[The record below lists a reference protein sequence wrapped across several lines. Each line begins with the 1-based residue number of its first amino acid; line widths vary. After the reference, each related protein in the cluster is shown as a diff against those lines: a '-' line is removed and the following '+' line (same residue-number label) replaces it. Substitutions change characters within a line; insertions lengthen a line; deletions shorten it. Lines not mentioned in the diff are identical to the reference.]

1 MIKLSLIFLLSTL
14 TVCAQDCQQLNPAN
28 TNGSII
34 LGTGTPNSVSTS
46 MIQSALNAGGV
57 IQFNIGATAGII
69 NLSSELLVT
78 RDVVL
83 DGGGLVT
90 FNGMNQQRIFLIENP
105 NNSVFTFTLQNIRLI
120 NGNSGASGDLSNSG
134 GAIFKQS
141 GGPWQVVNLHV
152 INVDFNNNHAIQV
165 HQDGGGG
172 AIYVVGMDDVFI
184 SNSTFS
190 NNSGSNGGAFYS
202 LGSKN
207 IRITDSVFDTNQ
219 ATGNN
224 GNPGNGGNA
233 GAIGVDG
240 AQRSISI
247 CRSQI
252 INSSSNAFGTGFF
265 SVMYD
270 NLSLTAFV
278 DTLFEN
284 NINSGDLG
292 LGGGAYIQGGPF
304 IIKGSSFI
312 DNQSPGAGGLF
323 FGLSANGMISNST
336 VYGNIATKSLAG
348 GMSISSSAVVNMNHL
363 TIVGNQAP
371 CDVCFAAGVSL
382 SQTNLVTMSNTI
394 IASNVGGNVF
404 NPWNIRYSVADG
416 GGNLQFPQLRPNG
429 QTDPPAT
436 ISVLWGDPLL
446 SNPMNNG
453 GSTPTMALNSNSP
466 AVNQANQQ
474 NTTPFDQRGFSRY
487 QNSDIGAYEFTNPD
501 IIFSNAFE

>member
-1 MIKLSLIFLLSTL
+1 MIKFSFVLLFATL
-14 TVCAQDCQQLNPAN
+14 TVCAQECQPLNPVN
-28 TNGSII
+28 TSSSIV
-34 LGTGTPNSVSTS
+34 LGTGTPNSVNTA
-46 MIQSALNAGGV
+46 MIQSALNTGGN
-57 IQFNIGATAGII
+57 IRFNIGATPSII

-78 RDVVL
+78 RDVVI

-90 FNGMNQQRIFLIENP
+90 FSGMNQHRIIHIENP
-105 NNSVFTFTLQNIRLI
+105 NNNVYTFTLQNIRLI
-120 NGNSGASGDLSNSG
+120 NGNSGANGDLSNSG

-141 GGPWQVVNLHV
+141 GGPWQAVNLHV
-152 INVDFNNNHAIQV
+152 INVEFNNNHAVQV
-165 HQDGGGG
+165 DQDGGGG
-172 AIYVVGMDDVFI
+172 AIYVVGMDDVFVSHSI
-184 SNSTFS
+184 FS

-207 IRITDSVFDTNQ
+207 IRITDSLFDNNQ

-240 AQRSISI
+240 QERSVSI

-252 INSSSNAFGTGFF
+252 INSSSNAYGTGFF

-270 NLSLTAFV
+270 SLSLTAFV

-284 NINSGDLG
+284 NINSGNLG

-304 IIKGSSFI
+304 LIKSSSFI
-312 DNQSPGAGGLF
+312 GNQSPGAGGLF
-323 FGLSANGMISNST
+323 FGPNANGTFTNST

-348 GMSISSSAVVNMNHL
+348 GMSISGSAVVNMNHL

-382 SQTNLVTMSNTI
+382 GQTNQVTMSNTI
-394 IASNVGGNVF
+394 IANNIGGNVF
-404 NPWNIRYSVADG
+404 NPWNIRYSVADA

-429 QTDPPAT
+429 QSEPPAT
-436 ISVLWGDPLL
+436 ASVMWGNPLL
-446 SNPMNNG
+446 SNPAYNG
-453 GSTPTMALNSNSP
+453 GWTPTMSLNPASP
-466 AVNQANQQ
+466 AVNQANNQ
-474 NTTPFDQRGFSRY
+474 NTTPFDQRGYSRY
-487 QNSDIGAYEFTNPD
+487 MGSDIGAFEIRPD
-501 IIFSNAFE
+501 LIFSNGFE